1 MMEAKYLTKEKDTIE
16 VQLNGCDEGM
26 VRMIV
31 DMLSQD
37 KKVGY
42 SAVTLD
48 HPLTSNPVLRVNA
61 PNAKDAIEKAIEKAL
76 DEIEAAQKKA
86 KSL

>member
-26 VRMIV
+26 VRMVV
-31 DMLSQD
+31 DVLSQD
-37 KKVGY
+37 KKVGF

-48 HPLTSNPVLRVNA
+48 HPLTSNPILRVNA
-61 PNAKDAIEKAIEKAL
+61 ANAKEAIEKAIEKSL

-86 KSL
+86 KAL

>member
-1 MMEAKYLTKEKDTIE
+1 MEAKYLTKEIDTIE

-37 KKVGY
+37 KKVGF

-48 HPLTSNPVLRVNA
+48 HPLTSNPVLRVHA
-61 PNAKDAIEKAIEKAL
+61 ANAKDAVEKAIEKSL
-76 DEIEAAQKKA
+76 EEIEAAQKKA
-86 KSL
+86 KAL